1 MVSTLAKSIL
11 LTISLLISFLNTSFA
26 ISEAESTK
34 VRMLINLMD
43 YIAKDYKM
51 AVNNGEV
58 VNEFEFSEMT
68 EFSGSAISFYTEL
81 VNSQTITEDEHTL
94 AELKALQRLITEKK
108 DFIAVKES
116 ADQVKQAIIGLDLV
130 SLAPST
136 WPNFSRG
143 KSLFEAECAS
153 CHGLSGA
160 GDGAAG
166 VGLSPSPTKLN
177 DPEIMHGISP
187 LQAFNTI
194 TLGIE
199 GTAMRAFTEL
209 SSEEI
214 WDLSFYILQLQ
225 YGKPTDEP
233 MSAKHKIDLN
243 QLATLSNEDL
253 LSQDP
258 TLDVKLLRTTIPA
271 ANDDHIEIARNLLKD
286 SENALRAGSLE
297 KATTS
302 ALAAYLKGVE
312 PIEPRIKASDN
323 KLFEELESAM
333 LGVRTLI
340 KSNPSEQEITA
351 GFSVAYAALD
361 EAELLL
367 GEADRGLFMTA
378 ALTFS
383 ILIREALEAFF
394 VILAILSI
402 LQSVNAKTAIR
413 YVHGGWITA
422 IVFGLIGWFFA
433 GYLMQ
438 WDAQSREL
446 MEGVIALFAVSVLLY
461 LGFWMHGKSNASK
474 WKAFVEDRVKGLLSK
489 NNMIGLASFSFLVV
503 FREAFESVI
512 FVSSLTLDGNPDSN
526 TGVLLGAIV
535 SAIVLFGFAWSM
547 LRWFKKMPITKV
559 FLYSTYVVLALA
571 FILAGQGIHAIQE
584 GGYLNI
590 SSIPLNLKWPLIG
603 LYPTYETILTQL
615 MVFGLIVFL
624 WKLSA
629 RKLAR
634 AQSLLKA
641 LD

>member
-1 MVSTLAKSIL
+1 MTGKITKTITTFIL
-11 LTISLLISFLNTSFA
+11 LFFIALNSSFA
-26 ISEAESTK
+26 ISDSESTK

-51 AVNNGEV
+51 AVSNGAI
-58 VNEFEFSEMT
+58 VNEFEYGEMT
-68 EFSGSAISFYTEL
+68 EFSGNASKFYKEL
-81 VNSQTITEDEHTL
+81 VSSNTIREDYE
-94 AELKALQRLITEKK
+94 I
-108 DFIAVKES
+108 VKELDNLQSLIQDKGNVTEVKVS
-116 ADQVKQAIIGLDLV
+116 ADHVKQAIISLDLV
-130 SLAPST
+130 SLVPGS
-136 WPNFSRG
+136 WPNFSNG
-143 KSLFEAECAS
+143 KSIFEAECAS
-153 CHGLSGA
+153 CHGQA
-160 GDGAAG
+160 GNGRGSAG
-166 VGLSPSPTKLN
+166 VGLSPSPTN
-177 DPEIMHGISP
+177 FTDTDIMQGISP

-199 GTAMRAFTEL
+199 GTSMRAFTEL

-214 WDLSFYILQLQ
+214 WDLSFYIMQFQFGTQNDLA
-225 YGKPTDEP
+225 GT
-233 MSAKHKIDLN
+233 SKHEIGLE
-243 QLATLSNEDL
+243 QLAIMSNEEL
-253 LSQDP
+253 IAENP
-258 TLDVKLLRTTIPA
+258 ALDIQKLRTTNPSK
-271 ANDDHIEIARNLLKD
+271 NDDHIAIANDLLKA
-286 SENALRAGSLE
+286 SEEALRKGELDR
-297 KATTS
+297 ATTS

-340 KSNPSEQEITA
+340 KSNPNEQEITD
-351 GFSVAYAALD
+351 GFAKAYTALD
-361 EAELLL
+361 EAEVLL
-367 GEADRGLFMTA
+367 GEADRGMLMTA

-422 IVFGLIGWFFA
+422 LIFGLIGWFFA
-433 GYLMQ
+433 GYLMN

-461 LGFWMHGKSNASK
+461 LGFWMHGKSNAIK

-526 TGVLLGAIV
+526 IGVLIGAIV
-535 SAIVLFGFAWSM
+535 SAVVLFGFAWSM
-547 LRWFKKMPITKV
+547 LKWFKKMPITKV

-584 GGYLNI
+584 GGYLDI
-590 SSIPLNLKWPLIG
+590 SSFPLNIKWTLIG

-615 MVFGLIVFL
+615 VVFGLIVLL
-624 WKLSA
+624 WKVSA
-629 RKLAR
+629 RKLVK
-634 AQSLLKA
+634 S
-641 LD
+641 

>member
-1 MVSTLAKSIL
+1 MTGKITKTITTFIL
-11 LTISLLISFLNTSFA
+11 LFFIALNS
-26 ISEAESTK
+26 SSTK

-51 AVNNGEV
+51 AVSNGAI
-58 VNEFEFSEMT
+58 VNEFEYGEMT
-68 EFSGSAISFYTEL
+68 EFSGNASKFYKEL
-81 VNSQTITEDEHTL
+81 VSSNTIREDYE
-94 AELKALQRLITEKK
+94 I
-108 DFIAVKES
+108 VKELDNLQSLIQDKGNVTEVKVS
-116 ADQVKQAIIGLDLV
+116 ADHVKQAIISLDLV
-130 SLAPST
+130 SLVPGS
-136 WPNFSRG
+136 WPNFSNG
-143 KSLFEAECAS
+143 KSIFEAECAS
-153 CHGLSGA
+153 CHGQA
-160 GDGAAG
+160 GNGQGSAG
-166 VGLSPSPTKLN
+166 VGLSPSPTN
-177 DPEIMHGISP
+177 FTDTDIMQGISP

-199 GTAMRAFTEL
+199 GTSMRAFTEL

-214 WDLSFYILQLQ
+214 WDLSFYIMQFQFGTQNDLA
-225 YGKPTDEP
+225 GT
-233 MSAKHKIDLN
+233 SKHEIGLE
-243 QLATLSNEDL
+243 QLAIMSNEEL
-253 LSQDP
+253 IAENP
-258 TLDVKLLRTTIPA
+258 ALDIQKLRTTNPSK
-271 ANDDHIEIARNLLKD
+271 NDDHIAIANDLLKA
-286 SENALRAGSLE
+286 SEEALRKGELDR
-297 KATTS
+297 ATTS

-340 KSNPSEQEITA
+340 KSNPNEQEITD
-351 GFSVAYAALD
+351 GFAKAYTALD
-361 EAELLL
+361 EAEVL
-367 GEADRGLFMTA
+367 
-378 ALTFS
+378 
-383 ILIREALEAFF
+383 LIREALEAFF

-422 IVFGLIGWFFA
+422 LIFGLIGWFFA
-433 GYLMQ
+433 GYLMN

-461 LGFWMHGKSNASK
+461 LGFWMHGKSNAIK

-526 TGVLLGAIV
+526 IGVLIGAIV
-535 SAIVLFGFAWSM
+535 SAVVLFGFAWSM
-547 LRWFKKMPITKV
+547 LKWFKKMPITKV

-584 GGYLNI
+584 GGYLDI
-590 SSIPLNLKWPLIG
+590 SSFPLNIKWTLIG

-615 MVFGLIVFL
+615 VVFGLIVLL
-624 WKLSA
+624 WKVSA
-629 RKLAR
+629 RKLVK
-634 AQSLLKA
+634 S
-641 LD
+641 

>member
-1 MVSTLAKSIL
+1 MTGKLTKTITTFIL
-11 LTISLLISFLNTSFA
+11 LFFIALNSSFA
-26 ISEAESTK
+26 ISDSESTK

-51 AVNNGEV
+51 AVSNGAI
-58 VNEFEFSEMT
+58 VNEFEFGEMT
-68 EFSGSAISFYTEL
+68 EFSGNASKFYKEL
-81 VNSQTITEDEHTL
+81 VISNAIKEDYD
-94 AELKALQRLITEKK
+94 I
-108 DFIAVKES
+108 VKELDNLQSLIQSRGNVTEVKVS
-116 ADQVKQAIIGLDLV
+116 ADHVKQAIISLDLV
-130 SLAPST
+130 SLVPAS
-136 WPNFSRG
+136 WPNFSNG
-143 KSLFEAECAS
+143 KSIFEAECAS
-153 CHGLSGA
+153 CHGQA
-160 GDGAAG
+160 GNGQGSAG
-166 VGLSPSPTKLN
+166 VGLSPSPTN
-177 DPEIMHGISP
+177 FTDTDIMQGISP

-199 GTAMRAFTEL
+199 GTSMRAFTEL

-214 WDLSFYILQLQ
+214 WDLSFYIMHFQFGTQNDLV
-225 YGKPTDEP
+225 GT
-233 MSAKHKIDLN
+233 SKHEIELE
-243 QLATLSNEDL
+243 QLAIMSNEEL
-253 LSQDP
+253 IAENP
-258 TLDVKLLRTTIPA
+258 ALDIQKLRTTNPSK
-271 ANDDHIEIARNLLKD
+271 NDDHIAIAKDLLNA
-286 SENALRAGSLE
+286 SEEALRKGELDR
-297 KATTS
+297 ATTS
-302 ALAAYLKGVE
+302 ALEAYLKGVE

-340 KSNPSEQEITA
+340 KSNPNEQEITD
-351 GFSVAYAALD
+351 GFAKAYAALD
-361 EAELLL
+361 EAEILL
-367 GEADRGLFMTA
+367 GEAVRGMLMTA

-422 IVFGLIGWFFA
+422 LIFGLIGWFFA
-433 GYLMQ
+433 GYLMN

-461 LGFWMHGKSNASK
+461 LGFWMHGKSNAIK

-526 TGVLLGAIV
+526 IGVLIGAIV
-535 SAIVLFGFAWSM
+535 SAVVLFGFAWSM
-547 LRWFKKMPITKV
+547 LKWFKKMPITKV

-584 GGYLNI
+584 GGYLDI
-590 SSIPLNLKWPLIG
+590 SSFPLNIKWTLIG

-615 MVFGLIVFL
+615 VVFGLIVLL
-624 WKLSA
+624 WKVSA
-629 RKLAR
+629 RKLVK
-634 AQSLLKA
+634 S
-641 LD
+641 

>member
-1 MVSTLAKSIL
+1 MAIKLTKSTL
-11 LTISLLISFLNTSFA
+11 LTIVLLISTLNISFA
-26 ISEAESTK
+26 INDAETTK

-51 AVNNGEV
+51 AVSDGEV
-58 VNEFEFSEMT
+58 INEFEFGEMS
-68 EFSGSAISFYTEL
+68 EFSGSAVNFYGDL
-81 VNSQTITEDEHTL
+81 VSSQTVNEDEQIIK
-94 AELKALQRLITEKK
+94 ELQKLRSLVASKGNFTEVKK
-108 DFIAVKES
+108 S
-116 ADQVKQAIIGLDLV
+116 ANKVKQAIISLDLV
-130 SLAPST
+130 SLAPAA
-136 WPNFSRG
+136 WPNIKQG
-143 KSLFEAECAS
+143 KSIFETECAS
-153 CHGLSGA
+153 CHGITGA

-166 VGLSPSPTKLN
+166 VELNPSPTKLN
-177 DPEIMHGISP
+177 DPEIMHGVSP

-214 WDLSFYILQLQ
+214 WDLSFYIMQLQ
-225 YGKPTDEP
+225 YGKQEGEP
-233 MSAKHKIDLN
+233 VSARHSVDLVE
-243 QLATLSNEDL
+243 LATMSNEDL
-253 LSQDP
+253 LAQN
-258 TLDVKLLRTTIPA
+258 TALDVELLRTTVPA
-271 ANDDHIEIARNLLKD
+271 INDDHITIARELL
-286 SENALRAGSLE
+286 SESEKALRIGSTE
-297 KATTS
+297 QATTS

-312 PIEPRIKASDN
+312 PIEPRVKASDN

-340 KSNPSEQEITA
+340 KSNPSEQEITT
-351 GFSVAYAALD
+351 GFSKAYAALD

-422 IVFGLIGWFFA
+422 LVFGLIGWFFA

-489 NNMIGLASFSFLVV
+489 NNMIGLASFSFLLV

-512 FVSSLTLDGNPDSN
+512 FVSSLTLDGNPDSEI
-526 TGVLLGAIV
+526 GVLFGAIV
-535 SAIVLFGFAWSM
+535 SAVVLFGFAWSM
-547 LRWFKKMPITKV
+547 LKWFKKMPITKV

-590 SSIPLNLKWPLIG
+590 SSFPLNLKWTLIG

-615 MVFGLIVFL
+615 LVFGLIVFL
-624 WKLSA
+624 WKLSTK
-629 RKLAR
+629 KLA
-634 AQSLLKA
+634 KA
-641 LD
+641 